1 MRTTA
6 LMLAA
11 IAIAAPTSLYAQVLE
26 ATPQASVTAK
36 APASV
41 STPTKTPEP
50 LALDELADLHGKQG
64 VTTNN
69 ILSSQELT
77 AISQGNTINANTVT
91 AGQISIGPGAFDGF
105 AGVGNFVINSGQNN
119 NLQGALT
126 VNIQAP
132 VTFP

>member
-6 LMLAA
+6 IMLAA
-11 IAIAAPTSLYAQVLE
+11 IAIAAPTSLYAQAQE
-26 ATPQASVTAK
+26 APQQ
-36 APASV
+36 APAPV
-41 STPTKTPEP
+41 AATDATATTPKTAAP

>member
-6 LMLAA
+6 FMLAA
-11 IAIAAPTSLYAQVLE
+11 IAIAAPTSLHAQAQE
-26 ATPQASVTAK
+26 APQQ
-36 APASV
+36 APAPIAAADITAT
-41 STPTKTPEP
+41 TPKTATP

-64 VTTNN
+64 VTNNN

>member
-11 IAIAAPTSLYAQVLE
+11 IAIAAPTSTFAQAQQAAQPAPE
-26 ATPQASVTAK
+26 PSATA
-36 APASV
+36 APVAGAR
-41 STPTKTPEP
+41 TPAP

>member
-11 IAIAAPTSLYAQVLE
+11 IAIAAPTSLYAQVQE
-26 ATPQASVTAK
+26 APQQ
-36 APASV
+36 APAPV
-41 STPTKTPEP
+41 AATDATTTTPKTVAP